1 MAGAAMKGLQFTAE
15 WAPRSD
21 YTLSEFERRTGKAV
35 TGSSVW
41 RNPRVRLADVKE
53 PPLPAKDVRIRP
65 RACGVCGSDV
75 HFYETDEQ
83 GYIRYPGLTKFPVVI
98 GHEFSG
104 EIVEVGKEV
113 RDLRPGDL
121 VTVEEMIWCG
131 ECVPCRNGW
140 PNQCLNLEEIGFT
153 IDGAMAEQLVVG
165 AKYCWPITALAEVY
179 GGAEAACEA
188 GALCEPTSVAY
199 NGMFVRAGGFKPG
212 GVVAVYG
219 TGPIGFAAIALARA
233 AGASRV
239 IAFEVSPVRQA
250 LARQV
255 GADEVHDPAA
265 LTKQGGSPHEVVL
278 HASGGAGADMA
289 VEAAGAPARTV
300 PEMEQSLAIGGKV
313 VIIGRAAERAPL
325 YLEHLQT
332 RAAQM
337 YGAQGHSGYGT
348 FQNVIRLMA
357 SRRIDLRPIIT
368 SRFPL
373 SEAVAAIERATK
385 RQDGKVLVTG

>member
-1 MAGAAMKGLQFTAE
+1 MKGLQFTAE
-15 WAPRSD
+15 WAPRQD
-21 YTLSEFERRTGKAV
+21 YTLSEFERRTGKEV
-35 TGSSVW
+35 TGASVW
-41 RNPRVRLADVKE
+41 RHPRVQLAEIKE
-53 PPLPAKDVRIRP
+53 PALRPKDVRIRP

-75 HFYETDEQ
+75 HFYETDED
-83 GYIRYPGLTKFPVVI
+83 GYIRYPGLTKFPVVV

-131 ECVPCRNGW
+131 ECIPCRNGW

-165 AKYCWPITALAEVY
+165 AKYCWPITALADVY
-179 GGAEAACEA
+179 GSAEAAGEA

-255 GADEVHDPAA
+255 GADEVHDPTMLAA
-265 LTKQGGSPHEVVL
+265 SGSSPHDVVL
-278 HASGGAGADMA
+278 RASDGAGADMA

-300 PEMEQSLAIGGKV
+300 PEMEESLAIGGKV
-313 VIIGRAAERAPL
+313 VIIGRAAERAPM

-332 RAAQM
+332 RAAQV

-373 SEAVAAIERATK
+373 REAVAAIERAAK